1 MSLSAVEKPCRRHK
15 AGKGRKDS
23 IVRMHVPRGYVGVAD
38 EQQLRFES
46 MRQLAGEAGDT
57 IASLQQL
64 ADNGLRTVDHDSAD
78 QAEQLQ
84 RVQQVAGS
92 AVQALT
98 QLSEIARHA
107 RSYQAQ
113 RHQSQR
119 TDTPH

>member
-1 MSLSAVEKPCRRHK
+1 M
-15 AGKGRKDS
+15 
-23 IVRMHVPRGYVGVAD
+23 AD

-46 MRQLAGEAGDT
+46 MRQLVAEAGDT

-64 ADNGLRTVDHDSAD
+64 AANGLRTVDHDSAD

-98 QLSEIARHA
+98 QLSDIARHA
-107 RSYQAQ
+107 RSCQAQ
-113 RHQSQR
+113 RHQSER